1 MLIPLVMSLLAPL
14 GAQAQTLNGPGDL
27 QIKGSLDLYYQTSPQ
42 AHRPLG
48 GSTTLG
54 PNEIEGRSFDRLHN
68 QWVLNS
74 AEISVLK
81 KHNQVSFRADLMF
94 GMMADVLAGNT
105 QLVTAADATNEA
117 NEPTKNISQA
127 FVSYQPERLENLT
140 VTAGKFYTPVGF
152 EVTRTHDNWQVSR
165 SFLFSYGVPFWH
177 QGVNVNYAWVPS
189 KFSTTLYL
197 LNAWDGRLSQER
209 NTQSTLGLSAN
220 WAATDS
226 LTLIYNYLGGS
237 EAAQSRQRREVHEMN
252 ASWTASPLL
261 IVAGDLV
268 LGQEKE
274 ALAGADARWS
284 AAALY
289 VKWSPVENFY
299 FSPRFEIFDGSD
311 GYALSGFNGTP
322 AASAR
327 QRVQGVTLTASWRLD
342 ESLETRLEARRD
354 QTSGEGFF
362 VDADGVTAINHQES
376 YAASVLYQ
384 F

>member
-14 GAQAQTLNGPGDL
+14 GAQAQTPLNNGDL

-48 GSTTLG
+48 GSSTLG

-74 AEISVLK
+74 AEISILK
-81 KHNQVSFRADLMF
+81 KHKQVTFRTDLMF

-105 QLVTAADATNEA
+105 QLVTPADAANEA
-117 NEPTKNISQA
+117 HEPTKNVAQA
-127 FVSYQPERLENLT
+127 FVSYQPERFENLT

-152 EVTRTHDNWQVSR
+152 EVTKTQDNWQVSR
-165 SFLFSYGVPFWH
+165 GFLFNYAIPFWH
-177 QGVNVNYAWVPS
+177 QGLSVNYAWVPS
-189 KFSTTLYL
+189 KFTTTLLL

-220 WAATDS
+220 WAATDALS
-226 LTLIYNYLGGS
+226 IVYNYLGGS
-237 EAAQSRQRREVHEMN
+237 ESAQSRQRRDVHEMN
-252 ASWTASPLL
+252 ASWTATSSL
-261 IVAGDLV
+261 IFAGDV
-268 LGQEKE
+268 VFGQEKE

-289 VKWSPVENFY
+289 LKWSPVENFY
-299 FSPRFEIFDGSD
+299 LSPRFEIFDGSD
-311 GYALSGFNGTP
+311 GFALSGFNPTP
-322 AASAR
+322 GVASR
-327 QRVQGVTLTASWRLD
+327 QKLQGATLTAAWRLD
-342 ESLETRLEARRD
+342 ESFETRLEARRD
-354 QTSGEGFF
+354 QSDGEGFF
-362 VDADGVTAINHQES
+362 VDADGTTAINHQES
-376 YAASVLYQ
+376 FTAALLYQ